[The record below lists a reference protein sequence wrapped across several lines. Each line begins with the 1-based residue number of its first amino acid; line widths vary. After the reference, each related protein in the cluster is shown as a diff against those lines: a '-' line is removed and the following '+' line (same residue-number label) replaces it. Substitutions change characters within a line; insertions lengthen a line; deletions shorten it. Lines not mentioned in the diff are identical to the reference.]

1 MRSALLK
8 LCRAS
13 CWAILSWRRVA
24 RKDSTKSWTLSFSWV
39 RFRAVLDH
47 RLEIDVSALEWITDQ
62 FRDYNLR
69 IFCFLFYPSL
79 SSCFQIPKLFSVLR
93 VAIEAAPVFLSSSS
107 LCFLQS
113 SFMRLPCLAVLEEL
127 CSKFTLAWRRR
138 CPWSRV
144 RRPKLEVRL
153 FVPPL
158 PRDPAFVG
166 QRPKQ
171 EVSSEAAAQSSK
183 VDW

>member
-1 MRSALLK
+1 M
-8 LCRAS
+8 
-13 CWAILSWRRVA
+13 
-24 RKDSTKSWTLSFSWV
+24 

-47 RLEIDVSALEWITDQ
+47 RLEIDVSTLEWITDQ
-62 FRDYNLR
+62 FRDFSRR

-93 VAIEAAPVFLSSSS
+93 VAIEAAPVFLFSFS
-107 LCFLQS
+107 LLLLQS
-113 SFMRLPCLAVLEEL
+113 SFRQLTCLPVLEEL
-127 CSKFTLAWRRR
+127 CSKFTLVWRRR

-158 PRDPAFVG
+158 PRDSAFVG

-183 VDW
+183 VD

>member
-1 MRSALLK
+1 M
-8 LCRAS
+8 
-13 CWAILSWRRVA
+13 
-24 RKDSTKSWTLSFSWV
+24 
-39 RFRAVLDH
+39 RFRAGLDH
-47 RLEIDVSALEWITDQ
+47 RLAIDVSTLEWIADQ
-62 FRDYNLR
+62 FRDFNHR
-69 IFCFLFYPSL
+69 QIFCVLFYPSL

-93 VAIEAAPVFLSSSS
+93 VAIEAAPVFLSSFS

-113 SFMRLPCLAVLEEL
+113 SFMQLPCLAVPEWL

-183 VDW
+183 VD